1 MTSTANTEIALGA
14 LLPHLARS
22 HQQEQAFD
30 IATGIADD
38 LQRARVMAHLCP
50 DVTAS
55 QRQAMLPELVDVIQ
69 NATEAETQLEL
80 ITSLTPYLKSMS
92 AAEIYACWRAIL
104 HSLTNQSRP
113 DLLAGLRA
121 LLPILIFLGT
131 VELFESTEEAVQQ
144 VGSWWP

>member
-1 MTSTANTEIALGA
+1 M
-14 LLPHLARS
+14 
-22 HQQEQAFD
+22 
-30 IATGIADD
+30 
-38 LQRARVMAHLCP
+38 
-50 DVTAS
+50 
-55 QRQAMLPELVDVIQ
+55 
-69 NATEAETQLEL
+69 
-80 ITSLTPYLKSMS
+80 TPYLKSMS